1 MNPKTMKDRS
11 IKQVIARRGRR
22 RINENGKGR

>member
-22 RINENGKGR
+22 INENGKGR